1 MGNDVGGHIAVNPN
15 RTPLRLFDANADT
28 DTEKTIMKYRHPM
41 TKLFVFCSLLA
52 MSLLLQSAAHAAAPF
67 ARAPAPGF
75 YRFMLG
81 GYEITALNDGT
92 LELPVDQFLTNTTA
106 QKVNKTLAEDYL
118 QSPLET
124 SYNAFLINTG
134 AKLILIDTGAGNI
147 FGPNLG
153 RLTANMKA
161 SGYAPSQVDEIDI
174 THMHADHI
182 GGLTSDG
189 DMRFPNAIVRVNR
202 RELDYWLSEANMAK
216 APEGNRGDQKGSYRR
231 AMTIM
236 EPYIRAGRMR
246 PFDGA
251 QELSPGIH
259 AYQSAGHTP
268 GHVGY
273 MIESQG
279 NRLMVVGD
287 IVHVAAIQFEDPTVT
302 VSFDSDSQLAEQE
315 RIKEF
320 TRIAND
326 KILFA
331 AAHVPFPGLGHLQ
344 ADKHGFRWIPINYSA
359 GK

>member
-1 MGNDVGGHIAVNPN
+1 MAILLSTQIA
-15 RTPLRLFDANADT
+15 RPLRRVDADANT

-41 TKLFVFCSLLA
+41 TKLFALLSLLA
-52 MSLLLQSAAHAAAPF
+52 TSLLLQGAAHAAAPF
-67 ARAPAPGF
+67 ARTSAPGF

-81 GYEITALNDGT
+81 SYEFTALNDGT
-92 LELPVDQFLTNTTA
+92 LELPVDQFLTNTTPR
-106 QKVNKTLAEDYL
+106 KVNEVLAEDDL
-118 QSPLET
+118 HSPLET
-124 SYNAFLINTG
+124 SYNAFLVNTG

-147 FGPNLG
+147 FGPRLG
-153 RLTANMKA
+153 KLAANMQA
-161 SGYAPSQVDEIDI
+161 SGYAPSQVDEIYI

-182 GGLTSDG
+182 GGLTTNG
-189 DMRFPNAIVRVNR
+189 EMRFPNAIVRINR
-202 RELDYWLSEANMAK
+202 RELDYWLSDTNMAK

-231 AMTIM
+231 AKIIM
-236 EPYIRAGRMR
+236 EPYIRAGRVQ
-246 PFDGA
+246 PFDGE

-259 AYQSAGHTP
+259 AYLSAGHTP

-273 MIESQG
+273 MIESEG

-287 IVHVAAIQFEDPTVT
+287 IVHIAAIQFEDPTVT
-302 VSFDSDSQLAEQE
+302 VAFDSDRHLAEQE

-320 TRIAND
+320 TRIAKD

-344 ADKHGFRWIPINYSA
+344 AEKHGFRWIPINYSA

>member
-1 MGNDVGGHIAVNPN
+1 MVMENGRRVANPVALLQP
-15 RTPLRLFDANADT
+15 RADIDTDT
-28 DTEKTIMKYRHPM
+28 DTEKTTMRYRHPM
-41 TKLFVFCSLLA
+41 TKLFALCSLLA
-52 MSLLLQSAAHAAAPF
+52 MSLLLQCAAHAAAPF
-67 ARAPAPGF
+67 ARTSAPGF

-92 LELPVDQFLTNTTA
+92 LELPVDQFLTNTTP
-106 QKVNKTLAEDYL
+106 QKVNEALARDYL

-124 SYNAFLINTG
+124 SYNAFLVNTG
-134 AKLILIDTGAGNI
+134 TKLILVDTGAGNI
-147 FGPNLG
+147 FGARLG

-161 SGYAPSQVDEIDI
+161 SGYAPSQVDEIYI

-182 GGLTSDG
+182 GGLTTDG
-189 DMRFPNAIVRVNR
+189 QMHFPNATVRVNR

-216 APEGNRGDQKGSYRR
+216 ALDGNRGDQKGTYRR

-236 EPYIRAGRMR
+236 EPYIQAGRVQ
-246 PFDGA
+246 PFDGE
-251 QELSPGIH
+251 QELSPGIR
-259 AYQSAGHTP
+259 AYQSTGHTP

-287 IVHVAAIQFEDPTVT
+287 IIHVAAVQFEDPTVT
-302 VSFDSDSQLAEQE
+302 VAFDSDSQLAEQE

-320 TRIAND
+320 TSIAND
-326 KILFA
+326 KMLFA
-331 AAHVPFPGLGHLQ
+331 AAHVPFPGLGRLQ
-344 ADKHGFRWIPINYSA
+344 ADQHGFRWIPVNYSA